1 MVSRDKVNRI
11 REMYPVGTR
20 VRLNNMPDDPHPIP
34 PGTEGEVIGCDDAGQ
49 LQMKWSNGRTLS
61 LIPGVDDFSVISK
74 PAKEEE
80 MNWLSPQA
88 NKKGGKMKARFRF
101 PPPSAGKTGN
111 TPESIRSFGRV
122 VAPLSDGSQA
132 QQIPTKKIESRRWR
146 LFKACR
152 GTDADQT
159 TTALWQH
166 R

>member
-74 PAKEEE
+74 PAKEKEYSGTE
-80 MNWLSPQA
+80 PA
-88 NKKGGKMKARFRF
+88 KPHK
-101 PPPSAGKTGN
+101 
-111 TPESIRSFGRV
+111 
-122 VAPLSDGSQA
+122 
-132 QQIPTKKIESRRWR
+132 QIQSKER
-146 LFKACR
+146 
-152 GTDADQT
+152 
-159 TTALWQH
+159 
-166 R
+166 